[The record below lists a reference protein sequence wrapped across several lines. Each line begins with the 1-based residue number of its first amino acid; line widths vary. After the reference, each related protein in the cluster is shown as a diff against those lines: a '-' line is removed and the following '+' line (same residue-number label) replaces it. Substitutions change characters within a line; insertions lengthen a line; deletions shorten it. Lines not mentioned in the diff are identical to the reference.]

1 MDFALGDHVEC
12 RPYHPGDIWDDTPYW
27 VCGKITDTKGT
38 KALSMALDGAGFY
51 QNVYEW
57 TIGGKTFYQT
67 MTGPRGRSAMGD
79 D

>member
-1 MDFALGDHVEC
+1 MEQPAFLDHIKTV
-12 RPYHPGDIWDDTPYW
+12 H
-27 VCGKITDTKGT
+27 KITDTKGT
-38 KALSMALDGAGFY
+38 KALSMALDGSGFY

-79 D
+79 